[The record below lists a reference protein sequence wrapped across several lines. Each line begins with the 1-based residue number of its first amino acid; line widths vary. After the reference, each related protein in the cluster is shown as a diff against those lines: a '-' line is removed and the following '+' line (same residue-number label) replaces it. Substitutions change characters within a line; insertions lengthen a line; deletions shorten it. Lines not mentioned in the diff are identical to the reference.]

1 MSAPD
6 AFGAVRTLARELP
19 FDFSDVE
26 AAGRTFAECR
36 VRNVALAC
44 RLAQVWAYVYVLRY
58 FTTRFTFDTQ
68 RDPVDCDR
76 LVADCFERI
85 LGGMDGL
92 EHDERFPAWVSVVCK
107 NTFRSYL
114 RTRAVYTLA
123 LPDDETLSG
132 DEPADDLDPT
142 FTRMAITRAI
152 GKLPDYLRDLARRRL
167 LEDASYEDLAA
178 ESGHPVEVVRAY
190 VNKAMTRLR
199 QDAGVRMAAG
209 RL

>member
-44 RLAQVWAYVYVLRY
+44 RLAQVWAYIYVLRY

-92 EHDERFPAWVSVVCK
+92 EHDDRFPAWVSVVCK

-123 LPDDETLSG
+123 LPDDEALSG
-132 DEPADDLDPT
+132 DDPPDDLDPT
-142 FTRMAITRAI
+142 FTHLAVSRAI

-167 LEDASYEDLAA
+167 LENASYEDLAA
-178 ESGHPVEVVRAY
+178 ESGHPVEVVRTY
-190 VNKAMTRLR
+190 VNKAMVRLR

-209 RL
+209 RA